1 MGKCL
6 QIRVSAW
13 TFSEDEVE
21 KTWPNLWK
29 LIWDESG
36 HAIPK
41 KGVLELVR
49 DTYDAAR
56 VGLIDSKAAEAL
68 KEKSE
73 EADKL
78 SHDLEQALNDRN
90 PKEAD
95 KLSYEIEDCLDA
107 LEDIAR
113 KFC

>member
-1 MGKCL
+1 MGKVL

-36 HAIPK
+36 HAIPR

-49 DTYDAAR
+49 DTYDAVR
-56 VGLIDSKAAEAL
+56 VGLVDAKVAEAL

-78 SHDLEQALNDRN
+78 YHAIEKALNDRD
-90 PKEAD
+90 PKTAD

-107 LEDIAR
+107 LEDIAK
-113 KFC
+113 KF